1 MGKHLV
7 LVGGGHAHLPVLR
20 QLGKMLGLGHR
31 VTLVTPD
38 ENHYYSGMGPGMLAG
53 IYTPEQGSFA
63 VARMAERAGAAVAL
77 AVATGLDAEAH
88 TLYLSDGSALAYDLI
103 SFNLGSRVATDLPDD
118 GSCPVLPVKPIQ
130 RLLEARKQL
139 LAMLPEGRKNLVVV
153 GGGASGVELC
163 GALWRLLRDARGHG
177 EITLV
182 GGRRLLADFPERA
195 RELALASLA
204 ERGIRILEGVRAQRV
219 ADQHVLL
226 DDGDELPADLVL
238 LAGGI
243 APPSLFV
250 ESGLAVG
257 DDGGL
262 LVDDTLRSLS
272 YPEIFGG
279 GDCISLHHNPLP
291 KVGVYAVRQGPI
303 LAENL
308 LAALEDEPFEQFVPQ
323 RMFLR
328 ILNLGDGRG
337 LLQRGELVLKGRWA
351 FLLKDWIDRRFMARY
366 QG

>member
-7 LVGGGHAHLPVLR
+7 LIGGGHAHLPALR
-20 QLGKMLGLGHR
+20 QLGRMIGLGHR

-38 ENHYYSGMGPGMLAG
+38 DHHYYSGMGPGMLAG

-63 VARMAERAGAAVAL
+63 VARMAEKAGATVVRAAV
-77 AVATGLDAEAH
+77 TGLDAEARA
-88 TLYLSDGSALAYDLI
+88 LSLADGSTLPYDLV
-103 SFNLGSRVATDLPDD
+103 SFNIGSRVVVDLPDD

-130 RLLEARKQL
+130 RLLEARKRL
-139 LAMLPEGRKNLVVV
+139 LAMLPEGRKNLVVI
-153 GGGASGVELC
+153 GGGPSGVELC

-219 ADQHVLL
+219 ADRHVRL
-226 DDGDELPADLVL
+226 DDGDELPTDLVL

-243 APPSLFV
+243 VAPSLFV
-250 ESGLAVG
+250 EAGLAVG
-257 DDGGL
+257 EDGGL

-279 GDCISLHHNPLP
+279 GDCISLRNNPLP
-291 KVGVYAVRQGPI
+291 KVGVHAVRQGPI

-337 LLQRGELVLKGRWA
+337 LLQRGELILKGRWA

-366 QG
+366 RG

>member
-7 LVGGGHAHLPVLR
+7 LVGGGHAHLPVLQ
-20 QLGKMLGLGHR
+20 QLGRMIGLGHR

-38 ENHYYSGMGPGMLAG
+38 ENHYYSGMGPGLLAG
-53 IYTPEQGSFA
+53 IYTPEQGTFA
-63 VARMAERAGAAVAL
+63 VARMAEKAGATVVRAM
-77 AVATGLDAEAH
+77 ATGLDAEARI
-88 TLYLSDGSALAYDLI
+88 LSLSDGSTLPYDLV
-103 SFNLGSRVATDLPDD
+103 SFNLGSRVVIDLPDD

-130 RLLEARKQL
+130 LLLEARKQL
-139 LAMLPEGRKNLVVV
+139 LAMLPEGRKNLVVI
-153 GGGASGVELC
+153 GGGPSGVELS

-219 ADQHVLL
+219 ADRHVLL

-243 APPSLFV
+243 APPSLFA

-257 DDGGL
+257 EDGGL

-272 YPEIFGG
+272 YPEILGG
-279 GDCISLHHNPLP
+279 GDCISLHHHALP
-291 KVGVYAVRQGPI
+291 RVGVFAVRQGPI

-323 RMFLR
+323 RMFLQ

-351 FLLKDWIDRRFMARY
+351 FLLKDWIDRRFMAQY

>member
-20 QLGKMLGLGHR
+20 QLGRMIGLGHR

-38 ENHYYSGMGPGMLAG
+38 GSHYYSGMGAGMLAG
-53 IYTPEQGSFA
+53 IYTPEQGCFA
-63 VARMAERAGAAVAL
+63 VARMAEEAGATVAR
-77 AVATGLDAEAH
+77 AAATGLDAEAR
-88 TLYLSDGSALAYDLI
+88 TLYLSDGSALPYDLI
-103 SFNLGSRVATDLPDD
+103 SFNLGSRVAIELSSD

-130 RLLEARKQL
+130 RLLEARKLL
-139 LAMLPEGRKNLVVV
+139 LAMLPEGRKNLVVI

-163 GALWRLLRDARGHG
+163 GAFWRLLRDAGGHG

-182 GGRRLLADFPERA
+182 GGNRLLADFPERA
-195 RELALASLA
+195 RELTLASLA
-204 ERGIRILEGVRAQRV
+204 ERGIRILEGVRAQRI
-219 ADQHVLL
+219 ADRQVLL
-226 DDGDELPADLVL
+226 DDGDALPADLVL

-243 APPSLFV
+243 APPSLFA
-250 ESGLAVG
+250 EAGLAVG

-272 YPEIFGG
+272 YPEILGG
-279 GDCISLHHNPLP
+279 GDCISLHHHALP

>member
-7 LVGGGHAHLPVLR
+7 LVGGGHAHLPVLQ
-20 QLGKMLGLGHR
+20 QLGRLADSGHR

-38 ENHYYSGMGPGMLAG
+38 DNHYYSGMGPGMLAG
-53 IYTPEQGSFA
+53 IYTLEQGCFA
-63 VARMAERAGAAVAL
+63 VAHMAEKAGATVVRAA
-77 AVATGLDAEAH
+77 ATGLDAEGRI
-88 TLYLSDGSALAYDLI
+88 LKLSDGSTLPYDLI
-103 SFNLGSRVATDLPDD
+103 SFNLGSRVAVELPDD

-130 RLLEARKQL
+130 KLLEARKLL
-139 LAMLPEGRKNLVVV
+139 LAMLSEGRKNLVVI

-163 GALWRLLRDARGHG
+163 GALWRLLRDVRGHG

-182 GGRRLLADFPERA
+182 GGKRLLADFPERA

-204 ERGIRILEGVRAQRV
+204 ARGIRILEGVRAQRV

-226 DDGDELPADLVL
+226 DDGDEIPADLVL

-250 ESGLAVG
+250 EAGLAVG
-257 DDGGL
+257 DDGGM

-272 YPEIFGG
+272 YPEILGG
-279 GDCISLHHNPLP
+279 GDCISLGQNPLP
-291 KVGVYAVRQGPI
+291 KVGVYAVRQGPV
-303 LAENL
+303 LAANL
-308 LAALEDEPFEQFVPQ
+308 LAALEDEPLEQFVPQ
-323 RMFLR
+323 RLFLR

-337 LLQRGELVLKGRWA
+337 LLQRGELVLVGRWA

-366 QG
+366 SK